1 MMFSG
6 ALGGTARFFVYP
18 SSIINLQRWT
28 PDNKDALLPVAH
40 TTANNTED
48 SDYNIMRTDYL
59 KLRNIELGYTIPR
72 SFLQKIGVQAARI
85 YVNAQNVAVWDTLWL
100 KDRDPE
106 AAGSGTLPYPLQR
119 IINMGIRFDL

>member
-1 MMFSG
+1 M
-6 ALGGTARFFVYP
+6 
-18 SSIINLQRWT
+18 
-28 PDNKDALLPVAH
+28 
-40 TTANNTED
+40 
-48 SDYNIMRTDYL
+48 
-59 KLRNIELGYTIPR
+59 GYTIPR

>member
-1 MMFSG
+1 
-6 ALGGTARFFVYP
+6 
-18 SSIINLQRWT
+18 
-28 PDNKDALLPVAH
+28 
-40 TTANNTED
+40 
-48 SDYNIMRTDYL
+48 MRTDYL